1 MHLQHQYSDTSIS
14 GLGMLLGT
22 EARIMTPAGVDFSFS
37 FYLDQVLILTT
48 AGVQTGAGQ
57 AHLRGTAGKC
67 VHEGE

>member
-1 MHLQHQYSDTSIS
+1 
-14 GLGMLLGT
+14 
-22 EARIMTPAGVDFSFS
+22 MTPAGVDFSFS